1 MISWEINAVL
11 QNRVFKKR
19 LEKVELT
26 VLSLKKHYTTALLT
40 LDLPKK
46 KKKRFLNDQLCG
58 NLEHTIWRTVHLL

>member
-46 KKKRFLNDQLCG
+46 KKKKDSLMTNSVG
-58 NLEHTIWRTVHLL
+58 I